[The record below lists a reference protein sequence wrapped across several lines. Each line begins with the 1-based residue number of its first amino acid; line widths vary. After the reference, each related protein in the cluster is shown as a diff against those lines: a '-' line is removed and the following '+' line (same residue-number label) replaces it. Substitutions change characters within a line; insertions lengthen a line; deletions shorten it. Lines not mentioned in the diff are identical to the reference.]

1 MLIFRC
7 NNCYIP
13 ELFVSSCDCETIL
26 SDLRLPKAITLCSK
40 RELGTRIENE
50 HVFDVLIL

>member
-13 ELFVSSCDCETIL
+13 ELFVSSCDSKTIL

-50 HVFDVLIL
+50 HVFNVSIL